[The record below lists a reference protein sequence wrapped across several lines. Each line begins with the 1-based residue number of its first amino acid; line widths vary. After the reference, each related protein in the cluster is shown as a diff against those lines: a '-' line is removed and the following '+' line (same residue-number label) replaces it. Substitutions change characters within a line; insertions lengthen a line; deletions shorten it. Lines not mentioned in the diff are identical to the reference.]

1 MAVYTQPSG
10 PSQTEGPFDVTQV
23 REAKPFI
30 DFGSIRIVPRP
41 DIHLKAEVE
50 EQNGQVV
57 ALTIDFKG
65 STLQLQAFAAPKSNG
80 LWQEVREELK
90 ANFSSQGA
98 PVEERLGSFGQE
110 LVASIV
116 HSGLGIKFAGRKIAR
131 FVGVDGP
138 RWFLRAI
145 ITGPAATEPVSA
157 FEMDDIFR
165 GVIINRGDDPIPPRD
180 LLPLVMP
187 ESALLNNRDF
197 LI

>member
-1 MAVYTQPSG
+1 MAIFSQTPSG
-10 PSQTEGPFDVTQV
+10 QSSEGPFDVTEV

-57 ALTIDFKG
+57 ALTIDYK
-65 STLQLQAFAAPKSNG
+65 SSSLQLQAFAAPKTSG
-80 LWQEVREELK
+80 LWQEVRDQLK
-90 ANFSSQGA
+90 ANFNSQGA
-98 PVEERLGSFGQE
+98 PVEERLGSFGPE
-110 LVASIV
+110 LVASIA
-116 HSGLGIKFAGRKIAR
+116 HSGLGVKFAGRKIAR

-157 FEMDDIFR
+157 IEMDDIFR
-165 GVIINRGDDPIPPRD
+165 GVIISRGEEPIPPRD

-187 ESALLNNRDF
+187 EAALLNNRDF
-197 LI
+197 LS